1 MLQSLVSVLKQ
12 GQILGSA
19 SQQPAGAMAE
29 FLPSGQMPRLDED
42 EFVSDR
48 VYKRLKHLVS
58 PHVDSFDYFLQY
70 GLDAAV
76 EDLPPMEHTLGKE
89 LPFRIK
95 VERVEVSAPSKREDL
110 CDSLILTP
118 RECRERHITYGGN
131 MLATVAVTLFNVPS
145 GDEEKKEEMEEDGS
159 DDNDDE
165 SNSDSDSDN
174 DKRKGRRK
182 KWQTASSD
190 QDKLAGAV
198 EGTTFRLRVR
208 LGDLP
213 IMVQSSKCH
222 LSSLEQHELVELKEE
237 ANECGGYFILNGI
250 ERVIRL
256 LQVPRRNMATAIE
269 RGSFKNR
276 GPTYS
281 DRGVTMRCVR
291 PDQSSVTMTL
301 HYLNN
306 GGATLKFVM
315 LKQEFLLPVVLV
327 AKALVDLSDK
337 EFFDRVVAGD
347 VQNTFLTTR
356 LELLLRDASLYNL
369 KTRNQCLAYF
379 GSLLRA
385 YLPIDNRTSDVDAGR
400 YLVHRFIFVH
410 CSSNAEKVDVLFH
423 MLRKLY
429 TFAQG
434 NCAADNAD
442 ALSNHE
448 ILLPGHLITMI
459 VKEKLEEMLK
469 AAKATLERECSLNKD
484 RCLGEARINSM
495 KLFQKHLDRS
505 GSSLGGKVVSFLSTG
520 NVVSSTG
527 LDLMQVSG
535 YTIVAERLNMFRY
548 MSHFQSVHRGQFFT
562 TMKTTTVRKL
572 LPESWGF
579 LCPVHTPDGGPC
591 GLLNHMARE
600 ASIVC
605 FPTELRMPTTPR
617 GYVRVEPWFPPSAE
631 DGDEEDEGGHG
642 RGGAHK
648 KHSKKH
654 GKKDKEDSRPW
665 QIITPLD
672 LKRVLVALG
681 MQPTATMSDGQA
693 PFSSAHLPVLLDG
706 VVLGSLESSLGA
718 SMVASIRRLKT
729 TSCVLTQ
736 PGLSSPSVL
745 DPTMEVAYFPMP
757 APDQRMGAAY
767 PGLYLQTAAGRML
780 RPVLNLQT
788 RKTEWIGPAEQVHM
802 DIACLADDV
811 RDETTHIEL
820 SPDAVLS
827 HIAALTPFS
836 DYNQSP
842 RNMYQCQ
849 MGKQSMGTPAHA
861 IKHRSDNKI
870 YRIQN
875 PQKPLV
881 STQAYREYGMNEYPQ
896 GTNAVVAVIAYT
908 GYDMEDAM
916 IINKSSFERGFG
928 FGCVVKTMVVD
939 LDEEEKRAA
948 SEGCRPALIF
958 SNIKRPPLDDG
969 AMAGEKFF
977 DGAFCRT
984 RTCGQ
989 WAVAAAVLLF
999 LFFSPSSSYPLTLP
1013 LSPPS
1018 HSPRLRRDAL

>member
-1 MLQSLVSVLKQ
+1 MS
-12 GQILGSA
+12 
-19 SQQPAGAMAE
+19 E
-29 FLPSGQMPRLDED
+29 FLPSGQMPQLDED
-42 EFVSDR
+42 EFVSDG

-76 EDLPPMEHTLGKE
+76 KDLPPMEHTLGKE
-89 LPFRIK
+89 LPFRLK

-118 RECRERHITYGGN
+118 RECRERHITYGGS
-131 MLATVAVTLFNVPS
+131 MLATVAVTLFDVPS
-145 GDEEKKEEMEEDGS
+145 GDQEEKDESDEDES
-159 DDNDDE
+159 DDDDDG
-165 SNSDSDSDN
+165 SNSDSDSDSDS
-174 DKRKGRRK
+174 DKKKRGRRK
-182 KWQTASSD
+182 KKQAASSD
-190 QDKLAGAV
+190 QDRLANAT
-198 EGTTFRLRVR
+198 EGPIFRLRVR

-269 RGSFKNR
+269 RSSFKNR

-347 VQNTFLTTR
+347 SQNTFLTTR
-356 LELLLRDASLYNL
+356 LELMLRDASLYNL
-369 KTRNQCLAYF
+369 KTRKQCLAYF

-385 YLPIDNRTSDVDAGR
+385 YLPIDNRSSDIEAGEF
-400 YLVHRFIFVH
+400 LLHRFIFVH
-410 CSSNAEKVDVLFH
+410 CSSNAEKADVLFH

-459 VKEKLEEMLK
+459 VKEKLEEVLK
-469 AAKATLERECSLNKD
+469 GAKATLERECSLNKD
-484 RCLGEARINSM
+484 RCLGEARTNST
-495 KLFQKHLDRS
+495 KLFQKHLDRN

-605 FPTELRMPTTPR
+605 FPTDLKMPTTPR
-617 GYVRVEPWFPPSAE
+617 GQVRVDPWFPPSAK
-631 DGDEEDEGGHG
+631 DRDEEDEE
-642 RGGAHK
+642 HK
-648 KHSKKH
+648 GSKKH
-654 GKKDKEDSRPW
+654 GKKDGKKNKDLGAW
-665 QIITPLD
+665 QIISALD

-681 MQPTATMSDGQA
+681 MQPTATLTDGQA
-693 PFSSAHLPVLLDG
+693 RFSSTHLPVLLDG
-706 VVLGSLESSLGA
+706 IVLGSLEASLGLQV
-718 SMVASIRRLKT
+718 VASIRRLKT
-729 TSCVLTQ
+729 TSAVLTE
-736 PGLSSPSVL
+736 PRLSAPSIL
-745 DPTMEVAYFPMP
+745 DPTLEVGYFPMP
-757 APDQRMGAAY
+757 PPEQRMGAAY

-802 DIACLADDV
+802 DIACLAEDV
-811 RDETTHIEL
+811 REETTHMEL

-977 DGAFCRT
+977 DGKF
-984 RTCGQ
+984 
-989 WAVAAAVLLF
+989 
-999 LFFSPSSSYPLTLP
+999 
-1013 LSPPS
+1013 
-1018 HSPRLRRDAL
+1018 